1 MESKTEPPAMQG
13 GGKLAF
19 LAILAAGA
27 IVVGT
32 ALTIGDAIFMSEG
45 AKFMAPGDSA
55 PLMGLMAI
63 AGAIG
68 KAIWLPG
75 AAEFLKQRL
84 YAFAAIAIIMG
95 CFLHAFSMVAMTGLV
110 ASGRDASISARSG
123 VQEAHSRAVTAYDE
137 AVTRSRGLRAAR
149 SEAAIRADILKTD
162 GELVTAKA
170 DLARAKYNELP
181 GLRARRDQLQARRDG
196 LTIELEAAAAYAQA
210 QADVTASKAALDH
223 VAAPLARD
231 PQAEAI
237 ARYGID
243 RETVAKWLPLIPSLL
258 VEFGGGIFFLLGGA
272 FIGLASRARAVPV
285 AAVPVI
291 ETPVVVTAEKT
302 PVVTTVAT
310 KITVANAKPA
320 TATAAPRR
328 PVAIVTTPNDGDKR
342 IRTPTARVV
351 ELTPTILR
359 LAGQR
364 MSGRKIAKTVGL
376 KPTVVKNVLAAARS
390 QGLVTNLVTTGHSAM
405 ASVADVANDGGTH
418 D

>member
-13 GGKLAF
+13 GGKVAF

-110 ASGRDASISARSG
+110 ASGRDASISARGG

-137 AVTRSRGLRAAR
+137 AVTRLRGLRATR

-162 GELVTAKA
+162 SELVTAKA

-196 LTIELEAAAAYAQA
+196 LGIELEAAAAYAQA
-210 QADVTASKAALDH
+210 QADVTASKAALDR

-272 FIGLASRARAVPV
+272 FIGLASRARAAPV

-291 ETPVVVTAEKT
+291 ETPVAVTPAVATAEKT

-310 KITVANAKPA
+310 KTTVTNAKPA

-359 LAGQR
+359 LAGQG
-364 MSGRKIAKTVGL
+364 MSGRKIAETVGL

-390 QGLVTNLVTTGHSAM
+390 QGLVTNLVTTG
-405 ASVADVANDGGTH
+405 VADVANDGGTH